1 MGGKIKLESKLA
13 EGSTFSFAI
22 PYTTHTNLK
31 EMSDKTNEE
40 LKDGLMSEISG
51 HHILV
56 VDDNETNRI
65 VAVEFLRIAGIE
77 VDTANDGQEAIEAI
91 ERSEEMG
98 VQYDAV
104 LMDVQM
110 PIMGGF
116 EATIKIR
123 SDKRFKDLP
132 IIAMTANAMEQD
144 RRDAEAVGMSDHI
157 SKPVDH
163 TKLYKV
169 LADSMGVVIK
179 PSVQGKD
186 STLQP
191 IHITTPHNSKSG
203 LIDEQLGLQ
212 RSGGMLSLYKKVL
225 HSFIRNQDGAIL
237 NLTKHLRDGER
248 EDAIRIAHSLKGVAA
263 TIGAQTLSRESAE
276 LEKLLQ
282 LSLDISQGESNL
294 KLRELIELCSQQLEL
309 VLSEAVALLKNFNR
323 EKDKDRALDEYLKI
337 DKSIAKLTVEIEG
350 FEMNALNSVE
360 NIFTT
365 IENMGEEADPQ
376 LKKRV
381 KETYNALKNYDF
393 ESASSILHRG

>member
-1 MGGKIKLESKLA
+1 
-13 EGSTFSFAI
+13 
-22 PYTTHTNLK
+22 
-31 EMSDKTNEE
+31 
-40 LKDGLMSEISG
+40 
-51 HHILV
+51 
-56 VDDNETNRI
+56 
-65 VAVEFLRIAGIE
+65 
-77 VDTANDGQEAIEAI
+77 
-91 ERSEEMG
+91 
-98 VQYDAV
+98 
-104 LMDVQM
+104 
-110 PIMGGF
+110 
-116 EATIKIR
+116 
-123 SDKRFKDLP
+123 
-132 IIAMTANAMEQD
+132 MEQD

-179 PSVQGKD
+179 PSVQDKD
-186 STLQP
+186 STLQS

-237 NLTKHLRDGER
+237 NLTQHLRDGER
-248 EDAIRIAHSLKGVAA
+248 ENAIRIAHSLKGVAA

-276 LEKLLQ
+276 LEKSLQ

-309 VLSEAVALLKNFNR
+309 ALIESVALLKNFNR
-323 EKDKDRALDEYLKI
+323 EKEENSALDDYLKI